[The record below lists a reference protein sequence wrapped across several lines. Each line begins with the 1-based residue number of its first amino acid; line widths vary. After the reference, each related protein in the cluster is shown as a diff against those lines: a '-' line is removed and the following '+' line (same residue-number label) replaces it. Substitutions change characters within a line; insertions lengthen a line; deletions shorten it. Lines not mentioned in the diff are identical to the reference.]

1 MFFKNRCNIT
11 AVLVAGLLGI
21 SMVTGLTACGGADGT
36 KVVFTTGFGK
46 NEVFRI
52 GDESCSKAE
61 IMIYLTTIQNQYANV
76 YGTEIW
82 NTSLNGVT
90 LEDNVKETVLARIAQ
105 IKTMYLLAK
114 EKEMCIRDSY
124 TAVQS
129 GDRSLAYYWVA
140 IIMGI
145 SFFTIFLM
153 NYWMSYQERRGGCLL
168 YTSRCV

>member
-11 AVLVAGLLGI
+11 AVLIAGLLGI

-105 IKTMYLLAK
+105 IKTM
-114 EKEMCIRDSY
+114 
-124 TAVQS
+124 
-129 GDRSLAYYWVA
+129 
-140 IIMGI
+140 
-145 SFFTIFLM
+145 
-153 NYWMSYQERRGGCLL
+153 
-168 YTSRCV
+168 